1 MMGDS
6 GSYQLCI
13 MDRFLLLGSGHLMQL
28 RKNCCERRCEKWRT
42 MGKQYSDEISA
53 IPNTI
58 IWALSQDVKP
68 LARAVGAAADD
79 NLLAIG
85 SGGSYSV
92 AAYVAF
98 LHELCF
104 GRMARAGT
112 PLEAIT
118 FRGVP
123 HSMVRLYLS
132 AEGRNKDILAAARA
146 GLADDASAIALT
158 MTTQNPLREFC
169 NEHGCVQAIAFDM
182 PWEKDGY
189 LATNS
194 LVAMMVVMARAYR
207 RSAPYSLP
215 FKLDAAWLEQR
226 RAWYAQSDCVASL
239 ANGAELIGLFGQAG
253 RIGAIDLES
262 KFAEAALGACQVT
275 DYRQFAHGR
284 HLQLSV
290 RPSQVLVAFGTSAD
304 QVLVDA
310 TLRLAPDSALSLR
323 ICLPDDPVV
332 GEIIAVIESMLLVEA
347 VGQRRGID
355 VGQPEV
361 RSFGRDMYA
370 MDVGSMYAVDAAQ
383 AQTPISRKIIAQSL
397 AEKELV
403 PWKNAAV
410 DFCGKLRDARIGAV
424 ICDFD
429 GTCCDTAL
437 RYDGMDH
444 RLVGPINRLLHAGVT
459 VAFASGRGNSLQTDL
474 RLKIEKEFWPRVLIG
489 YYSGAMIADLSEP
502 FLAPIA
508 DDRLVPLRD
517 WLVEHGL
524 IDSVDRAQ
532 IRGGQLGVGAPS
544 TDARS
549 SIAAAARYWC
559 SSNACAGWR
568 VYCSGHSVDVLTEH
582 VGKRRVVDAV
592 RARISTTGKGELLQ
606 IGDSGQFEGN
616 DFELLG
622 YGIGLSVAAVSPL
635 TSSCWNFLPAGMRG
649 AIGMKYYLDG
659 LVSAEGVA
667 RFDDAFLTGTM
678 ALIEKGKGRK

>member
-1 MMGDS
+1 
-6 GSYQLCI
+6 
-13 MDRFLLLGSGHLMQL
+13 
-28 RKNCCERRCEKWRT
+28 

-58 IWALSQDVKP
+58 TWALSQDVKP
-68 LARAVGAAADD
+68 LARAVGAVADD

-92 AAYVAF
+92 AAYAAF
-98 LHELCF
+98 LHELRF

-118 FRGVP
+118 FHAAPR
-123 HSMVRLYLS
+123 SMVRLYLS

-146 GLADDASAIALT
+146 GFADDASAIALT
-158 MTTQNPLREFC
+158 MTTQNPLREYC
-169 NEHGCVQAIAFDM
+169 NEHGCVQSIAFDM

-194 LVAMMVVMARAYR
+194 LIAMMVVMARAYR
-207 RSAPYSLP
+207 TADPDSLL
-215 FKLDAAWLEQR
+215 FQLDAAWLER
-226 RAWYAQSDCVASL
+226 RRSWYARSDCVANL
-239 ANGAELIGLFGQAG
+239 ADGAELTVLFGQAG

-290 RPSQVLVAFGTSAD
+290 RPSQVLVAFGNSAD
-304 QVLVDA
+304 QVLADA
-310 TLRLAPDSALSLR
+310 TLRLAPDSALRLK
-323 ICLPDDPVV
+323 IALPEDPVV
-332 GEIIAVIESMLLVEA
+332 GEIVAVIESMLLVEA

-370 MDVGSMYAVDAAQ
+370 MDVGNMYAIDAAQ
-383 AQTPISRKIIAQSL
+383 SRTPISRKINAQIFG
-397 AEKELV
+397 EEELV

-410 DFCGKLRDARIGAV
+410 DFCGKLRDARIGAL

-444 RLVGPINRLLHAGVT
+444 RLVEPVNRLLRAGVT
-459 VAFASGRGNSLQTDL
+459 VAFASGRGDSLQIDL
-474 RLKIEKEFWPRVLIG
+474 RRKIEKDFWPRVLVG
-489 YYSGAMIADLSEP
+489 YYSGAMVADLSEP
-502 FLAPIA
+502 FFAPA
-508 DDRLVPLRD
+508 VDNRLVALRA
-517 WLVEHGL
+517 WLVGHGL
-524 IDSVDRAQ
+524 IDTVDRAQ
-532 IRGGQLGVGAPS
+532 IRGGQLGIGAPS
-544 TDARS
+544 KDARS
-549 SIAAAARYWC
+549 SIAAAAQYWC
-559 SSNACAGWR
+559 GSNACAGWR

-582 VGKRRVVDAV
+582 AGKLRVVKAV
-592 RARISTTGKGELLQ
+592 RARIEAAGKGELLQ

-635 TSSCWNFLPAGMRG
+635 PTSCWNFLPAGMRG
-649 AIGMKYYLDG
+649 AVGMKYYLDG

-667 RFDDAFLTGTM
+667 RFDDAFLTRTM
-678 ALIEKGKGRK
+678 ALIEEGKGRK